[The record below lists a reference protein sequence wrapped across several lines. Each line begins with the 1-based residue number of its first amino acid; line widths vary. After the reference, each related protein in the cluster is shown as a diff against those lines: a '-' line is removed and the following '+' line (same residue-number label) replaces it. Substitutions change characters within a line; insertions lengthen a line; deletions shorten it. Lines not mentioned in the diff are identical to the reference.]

1 MISLEKS
8 VSTWQFPVNKAI
20 KFGPCG
26 EAAPTCLWDSRIDSW
41 HYRISWWTKYKN
53 NGSYCR
59 RSLPLSPLSHFS
71 PSPSPSLFAPAT
83 QATQLRAN
91 ENGINNIDLQLI
103 DRHQSISTKWHQ
115 SGAPFASVRSFPK
128 NNDIGQAFV
137 FSPPPTPPP
146 FPSIALAP
154 TLRVTMFTLP
164 NLPPS

>member
-8 VSTWQFPVNKAI
+8 VSTWQFPVNKPI
-20 KFGPCG
+20 KFGPCC

-41 HYRISWWTKYKN
+41 HYRISCWTKYKN
-53 NGSYCR
+53 NGSYSR
-59 RSLPLSPLSHFS
+59 RSRPFSPLSHFS

-115 SGAPFASVRSFPK
+115 SGAPFCKRTEFPK
-128 NNDIGQAFV
+128 EQWYWAGVCF
-137 FSPPPTPPP
+137 FSPPPLPP
-146 FPSIALAP
+146 FLLSP
-154 TLRVTMFTLP
+154 
-164 NLPPS
+164 